1 MKILFIYIWRKWI
14 FRERTSVERV
24 CKISTHRDGERDVRE
39 EKMVMGKISDE
50 GEGRIVTPHGLFVC
64 WLRHFTSNTCSA
76 RGRYLLK

>member
-39 EKMVMGKISDE
+39 EKMVMGRSAMKGKE
-50 GEGRIVTPHGLFVC
+50 GLSRPMDCLFV
-64 WLRHFTSNTCSA
+64 
-76 RGRYLLK
+76 G